1 MPMTRNRRLLL
12 IGGII
17 LVLIIGGIIVV
28 LLILWQNPQLFKP
41 GGRTVEY
48 LETFDEAG
56 TWTIGQDV
64 NASGLVTDGRYEISV
79 DLIGDIFW
87 ITGGEN
93 FADGNFEVQ
102 TFPIEGTIDNG
113 YGMLIRVDESRG
125 RFYMFKVSSDG
136 FVFIGLCDDSCLET
150 EVLVS
155 QDWFSSPAVN
165 QDLEPNILRISALGP
180 EMTFFVN
187 DIEVGQVTDKS
198 LKSGDIGLLAEAFA
212 PGGIAV
218 AFDNFK
224 VTPIEID

>member
-1 MPMTRNRRLLL
+1 MIKPATRNRLLVL

-17 LVLIIGGIIVV
+17 LVL
-28 LLILWQNPQLFKP
+28 LLLWQIPGRIQP
-41 GGRTVEY
+41 GGGSAEY

-64 NASGLVTDGRYEISV
+64 NASGIVTDGRYEISL
-79 DLIGDIFW
+79 DQLGDIFW

-102 TFPIEGTIDNG
+102 TLPIEGTIDNG
-113 YGMLIRVDESRG
+113 YGMLIRVDEDRG

-136 FVFIGLCDDSCLET
+136 FVFIGLCNDSCLET

-155 QDWFSSPAVN
+155 QDWFLSPAVN
-165 QDLEPNILRISALGP
+165 QGLETNILRISASGP

-187 DIEVGQVTDKS
+187 DIEVGRVTDDS
-198 LKSGDIGLLAEAFA
+198 LKSGDIGLLAETFA
-212 PGGIAV
+212 PGGFV
-218 AFDNFK
+218 VSFDNFK

>member
-1 MPMTRNRRLLL
+1 LLL
-12 IGGII
+12 
-17 LVLIIGGIIVV
+17 
-28 LLILWQNPQLFKP
+28 WQIPQRIQS
-41 GGRTVEY
+41 GRTVEY

-64 NASGLVTDGRYEISV
+64 NASGMVKDGRYEISV

-87 ITGGEN
+87 ITAGDN
-93 FADGNFEVQ
+93 FGDGNFEVHAS
-102 TFPIEGTIDNG
+102 PIEGAIDNG
-113 YGMLIRVDESRG
+113 YGMLIRVDEKRG
-125 RFYMFKVSSDG
+125 QFYIFKVSSDG

-165 QDLEPNILRISALGP
+165 QGLERNILRISALGP

-187 DIEVGQVTDKS
+187 DIEVGRVTDES
-198 LKSGDIGLLAEAFA
+198 LKSGDIGLLAETFA
-212 PGGIAV
+212 PGGIVV